1 MFGVLR
7 PGSAEQNMPIS
18 PETSPPPPMSMAP
31 MPAGQYHSR
40 EELLAAAKDW
50 AATQGYAIVI
60 ARSRLNRLWL
70 KCDRGGTYRNRL
82 GLTPDQRKRKRGDS
96 RLLGCPFKMLA
107 NIKRDGVWR
116 LHTEVAEHTHGP
128 SDDLSIHPTL
138 RRLTDEQSQKVNEM
152 TEAGNSPAETLEEL
166 KRLWP
171 GIKVLAR
178 DIYNARKKYKT
189 EKEVADLAVGGPQQ
203 SQFEDP
209 NGQFPGPSAT
219 GRWEWVEEDEEVI
232 NKNRRKKRRPP
243 YEQRQQL
250 DPQLQT
256 PHMPTRRQV
265 AGLGHR
271 PPLPFQRAQPIPAH
285 PQQRASIGNNTAGSS
300 PDGLQHHSSYPSGD
314 DSSGFGRGLDDDDEP
329 FFPTQSNI
337 TNPNPNTTP
346 SHSSRHAQRH
356 TPQTPFPEATNM
368 ASAAST
374 RPTGATAGAFGI
386 DAYTNASAA
395 GAPKVQSGQV
405 LMSRMERMEK
415 EQRDQKSMLSQIL
428 GTLQGMAR

>member
-1 MFGVLR
+1 
-7 PGSAEQNMPIS
+7 
-18 PETSPPPPMSMAP
+18 

-82 GLTPDQRKRKRGDS
+82 GLTPEQRKRKRGDS
-96 RLLGCPFKMLA
+96 RLLGCPFKILA
-107 NIKRDGVWR
+107 NIKKDGVWR
-116 LHTEVAEHTHGP
+116 LHTEVANHSHGP

-171 GIKVLAR
+171 DIKVLAR

-189 EKEVADLAVGGPQQ
+189 EKEMAELAGGGPPQQ
-203 SQFEDP
+203 QLEDP
-209 NGQFPGPSAT
+209 NGQFPGRSAT

-232 NKNRRKKRRPP
+232 NKNRRKKRKPP

-271 PPLPFQRAQPIPAH
+271 PPRPFERAQPMPTQSHQPASLDSNA
-285 PQQRASIGNNTAGSS
+285 PTSS
-300 PDGLQHHSSYPSGD
+300 ANGLHHHSSFASGD
-314 DSSGFGRGLDDDDEP
+314 ESSGFGRGMDDDDEP
-329 FFPTQSNI
+329 LFPPHANLVSA
-337 TNPNPNTTP
+337 NTHLTP
-346 SHSSRHAQRH
+346 SHSSRPSTWH
-356 TPQTPFPEATNM
+356 PPETTFLDAAEM

-374 RPTGATAGAFGI
+374 RSIAHPARTSSTDAATHAATAA
-386 DAYTNASAA
+386 
-395 GAPKVQSGQV
+395 APKVKSGQV
-405 LMSRMERMEK
+405 LMSRIERMEK
-415 EQRDQKSMLSQIL
+415 EQRDQKNLLSEIL
-428 GTLQGMAR
+428 GAVQGIMRP